1 MIDEGPLLGEQRAS
15 LIHGLMT
22 AFDPNSDIGASIDL
36 FGSRR

>member
-15 LIHGLMT
+15 LIHGLT